1 MKNVVTV
8 HYNTFIKIRQFKLDW
23 KSSSDYENERIYF
36 GFLFCLKILTK
47 CTYVH
52 HIFYFVKFFFFRFY
66 SLRLSKWNEQRN
78 KKRKEQNRYN
88 LWLIDIAIDIQNKS
102 MRKKKGGEVGNK
114 IKKKKK
120 KKNNRELNKI
130 KKKKQPNTVF
140 FSLLFVCFSFVE
152 L

>member
-1 MKNVVTV
+1 MNKD
-8 HYNTFIKIRQFKLDW
+8 IKK
-23 KSSSDYENERIYF
+23 
-36 GFLFCLKILTK
+36 
-47 CTYVH
+47 
-52 HIFYFVKFFFFRFY
+52 
-66 SLRLSKWNEQRN
+66 
-78 KKRKEQNRYN
+78 KKRKEKNRYN

-130 KKKKQPNTVF
+130 KKKKQPNTAF